1 MATVTDTDNALTDL
15 NAPTQASEEALGEG
29 GVTAVE
35 DPLEVA
41 RAEQARLKDQLLR
54 VAADFDNFRKRSR
67 RDIVEAERKVRE
79 DQLREFLPVFDNLE
93 RAATHAESATDV
105 KALLDGIHMVLRQFQ
120 DTLGKLGVERLDAV
134 GQSFDPALHEAIS
147 HIETRDFPPGF
158 VAAEAQAGYRM
169 NDRVVRPALVVVAKA
184 PAAAATP
191 GIETD
196 A

>member
-15 NAPTQASEEALGEG
+15 NEPTQASEEALGEG

-54 VAADFDNFRKRSR
+54 LAADYDNFRKRSR
-67 RDIVEAERKVRE
+67 RDIVDAERKVRE
-79 DQLREFLPVFDNLE
+79 DQLRELLPVFDNLE
-93 RAATHAESATDV
+93 RAAAHAESATDV

-120 DTLGKLGVERLDAV
+120 DTLGKLGVERLEGI
-134 GQSFDPALHEAIS
+134 GQPFDPALHEAIS
-147 HIETRDFPPGF
+147 HIETKEFPPGF

-184 PAAAATP
+184 PVAAP

>member
-1 MATVTDTDNALTDL
+1 VTDTDNTLTEL

-29 GVTAVE
+29 GVTVE

-41 RAEQARLKDQLLR
+41 RTEQARLKDQLLR

-67 RDIVEAERKVRE
+67 RDIVDAERRVRE
-79 DQLREFLPVFDNLE
+79 DQLRELLPVFDNLE
-93 RAATHAESATDV
+93 RAAAHAESATDV

-134 GQSFDPALHEAIS
+134 GQSFDPAMHEAIS
-147 HIETRDFPPGF
+147 HIETANFEPGA

-169 NDRVVRPALVVVAKA
+169 NERVIRPALVVVAKA
-184 PAAAATP
+184 PAAAAPSAP

>member
-1 MATVTDTDNALTDL
+1 MTDTDNTLTDL
-15 NAPTQASEEALGEG
+15 NAPTQASEETLGEG
-29 GVTAVE
+29 GVTVE
-35 DPLEVA
+35 DPLEAA
-41 RAEQARLKDQLLR
+41 RTEQARLKDQLLR

-67 RDIVEAERKVRE
+67 RDIVDAERKVRE
-79 DQLREFLPVFDNLE
+79 DQLRELLPVFDNLE
-93 RAATHAESATDV
+93 RAAAHAESATDV

-134 GQSFDPALHEAIS
+134 GQSFDPAMHEAIS
-147 HIETRDFPPGF
+147 HIETAKFAPGV

-169 NDRVVRPALVVVAKA
+169 NERVIRPALVVVAKA
-184 PAAAATP
+184 PAAAAPSAP

>member
-1 MATVTDTDNALTDL
+1 MTDTDNTLTEL

-29 GVTAVE
+29 GVTVE

-41 RAEQARLKDQLLR
+41 RTEQARLKDQLLR

-67 RDIVEAERKVRE
+67 RDIVDAERRVRE
-79 DQLREFLPVFDNLE
+79 DQLRELLPVFDNLE
-93 RAATHAESATDV
+93 RAAAHAESATDV

-134 GQSFDPALHEAIS
+134 GQSFDPAMHEAIS
-147 HIETRDFPPGF
+147 HIETANFEPGA

-169 NDRVVRPALVVVAKA
+169 NERVIRPALVVVAKA
-184 PAAAATP
+184 PAAAAPSAP